1 MWGMSTAQGVTQQP
15 TALKALYAFSF
26 AFFSF
31 LPKRKE
37 GGFLLAQE

>member
-1 MWGMSTAQGVTQQP
+1 MLELSTAQGGDQQL
-15 TALKALYAFSF
+15 TALKALYGFSF

-37 GGFLLAQE
+37 G